1 MIRSQTSSLNGGEKV
16 GLGTKIA
23 VGVAVIVDVEQD
35 KTSMP
40 TITKTESLFTST
52 DLMETPF
59 IDAGVAGSCDFS
71 FF

>member
-1 MIRSQTSSLNGGEKV
+1 MMRSQTSSLTGSADV

-40 TITKTESLFTST
+40 TITKTGSLFTST
-52 DLMETPF
+52 DFMETPF